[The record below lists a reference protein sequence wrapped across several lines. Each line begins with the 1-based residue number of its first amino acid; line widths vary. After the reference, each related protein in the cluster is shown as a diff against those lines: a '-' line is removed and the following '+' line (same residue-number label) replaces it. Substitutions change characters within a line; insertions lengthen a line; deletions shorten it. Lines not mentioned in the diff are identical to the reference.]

1 MTRSDFMRDGIHV
14 FCRTYNGLLPVW
26 QLKAGDCI
34 EDRINE
40 QGWIV
45 TKVNNTSLTV
55 ACGGQEFSFP
65 IHEDKPMDTSLPDES
80 ATQPCKC
87 NCVNKFNEIINRAY
101 SECLHNSTG
110 KDLMIE
116 IQHLLILE
124 LMGEKE

>member
-1 MTRSDFMRDGIHV
+1 MTRSDFVSKANLVYSRNSEKVI
-14 FCRTYNGLLPVW
+14 PVD
-26 QLKAGDCI
+26 QLTPGDCI
-34 EDRINE
+34 EDLINDLGWMVTDVS
-40 QGWIV
+40 QGMF
-45 TKVNNTSLTV
+45 TLK
-55 ACGGQEFSFP
+55 CGNHVFTFP